1 MKRFSALISHL
12 SSLPRKR
19 RFTLIELLVVIAII
33 AILAAMLLPA
43 LNKARDKAHS
53 TTCLNIL
60 KQMATASAL
69 YSDANDS
76 YLCPT
81 WSGGSGQFYFIALN
95 PYSPGLF
102 TRKAKSGASKPQAP
116 ICPSSE
122 RESGVVTAG
131 EGLFQLWKD
140 DGGVQTAHRGAP
152 YGKSNYHGYFGSSS
166 SYKLLKVTQVVLPA
180 QKMEFSDSYCSYL
193 LMTAQARW
201 DATVVEA
208 PSNTYFAWYRHE
220 PGTKRIN
227 TSYVDGHAGAF
238 DYIPSS
244 ALVGDVAAWQFYMRP
259 TVK

>member
-1 MKRFSALISHL
+1 MKRH
-12 SSLPRKR
+12 
-19 RFTLIELLVVIAII
+19 FTLIELLVVIAII

-53 TTCLNIL
+53 TSCLNIL
-60 KQMATASAL
+60 KQMATTSAL
-69 YSDANDS
+69 YTDANDS

-81 WSGGSGQFYFIALN
+81 WGGGTGSNASFYFVALN

-102 TRKAKSGASKPQAP
+102 TRKAKTGTDKPQAP

-166 SYKLLKVTQVVLPA
+166 VYPLLKVTQVVLPA

-201 DATVVEA
+201 DATIVEA

-220 PGTKRIN
+220 PGKKRIN
-227 TSYVDGHAGAF
+227 TSYIDGHAGPF
-238 DYIPSS
+238 DHIGS
-244 ALVGDVAAWQFYMRP
+244 ASLVGNVPAWQFYMRP